1 MTAPASVRE
10 HLEQLRPLAP
20 ALDLATLGS
29 GLGDAAAHES
39 VARLITRQRRAQD

>member
-1 MTAPASVRE
+1 MTASVSVRE
-10 HLEQLRPLAP
+10 RLEQLHPLAP

-39 VARLITRQRRAQD
+39 VARLLTRQSAARD